1 MEQLRTV
8 DTSHGQITYTLVRK
22 QVKNLN
28 LRIDGQG
35 QVILS
40 VPIRCPA
47 ERADRLILERA
58 EWLAGHLARR
68 SAPGRELPPLPGR
81 ETCMELLLAAVERV
95 YPLIRPYGVAFPQVK
110 QRRLRSQWGNC
121 HWTQGYITLNTALCR
136 CPEELRDYVALHEL
150 VHFLHHDHQAGFYA
164 VMDGLM
170 PDWRRRR
177 AELKRYTAAL

>member
-28 LRIDGQG
+28 LRINGQG

-40 VPIRCPA
+40 VPVGCSPQ
-47 ERADRLILERA
+47 RADQLIRERG
-58 EWLAGHLARR
+58 EWLRRHLEGKGV
-68 SAPGRELPPLPGR
+68 PGRELPPLPGR
-81 ETCMELLLAAVERV
+81 EVCMELLLAAVERV
-95 YPLIRPYGVAFPQVK
+95 YPLVRPYGVAFPQVK
-110 QRRLRSQWGNC
+110 LRKMHSQWGNC
-121 HWTQGYITLNTALCR
+121 HWAQGYITLNTALCC
-136 CPEELRDYVALHEL
+136 CPEPLRDYVALHEL

-177 AELKRYTAAL
+177 ADLKSYAAAL

>member
-8 DTSHGQITYTLVRK
+8 DTPRGPVTYTFVRK

-28 LRIDGQG
+28 LRINGQG

-40 VPIRCPA
+40 VPVGCSPQ
-47 ERADRLILERA
+47 RADQLIRERG
-58 EWLAGHLARR
+58 EWLRRHLEGKGV
-68 SAPGRELPPLPGR
+68 PGRELPPLPGR
-81 ETCMELLLAAVERV
+81 EVCMELLLAAVERV

-121 HWTQGYITLNTALCR
+121 HWAQGYITLNTALCR

-177 AELKRYTAAL
+177 AELKSYAAAL